1 MTDERPL
8 YDEDLSPP
16 VGAPAVEGPGGG
28 ASGPAA
34 PTADAPAAEAP
45 AAEASSAAAPVGE
58 APAAQP
64 PAGVGRGRRWAV
76 ALAVSTLVVVLVGI
90 VIGAFATGSSSSV
103 VLRWAPAD
111 SLAYLEVRADLPGDQ
126 RAKLVEFASHF
137 PGFADRSTFDAK
149 ADDVLDRLIRNAT
162 GGQRTFSAD
171 LKPWLGGELAV
182 AVTKLPA
189 VALGQPAG
197 RSDLAGAGVL
207 GIATI
212 RDAAAARTWLASVT
226 PSGASTETRA
236 GASVVTWA
244 TAGGIASGYA
254 LTGSVLLAGDPVA
267 IRAALDRGPSAA
279 LLDVP
284 AFRAALAQVPGDR
297 LAMAWLDVRA
307 IVRGS
312 LGALPGGSALLP
324 TLGAPGD
331 LLANLPGWLVW
342 DLRAEGAQLRFDQL
356 VARST
361 GGAGAS
367 PVPATSVS
375 PAVTAMSPRE
385 SSLAGHLPATTVV
398 AIETHDLGASLSA
411 LLKAALASRAS
422 AGPGS
427 ALPGGLGDP
436 NAILQGVESG
446 LASLGDAGLVVTRD
460 PSVGVGALVRTA
472 TPADAD
478 NAVTQ
483 LRNLVA
489 LAGSAAGITSRDEPY
504 AGRTIT
510 LVDLGDLRDLI
521 GKAASAGGAGANT
534 PDLSRLPFPP
544 GAHLEL
550 ALTSLDGLVVVGL
563 GDGFV
568 KAVLD
573 TKPGAALADAAGYR
587 TAMEA
592 AGRTNFSQAFVDLA
606 GLRAILEP
614 IIAASPNGATYH
626 TEIRPYLEPLDVL
639 AAAVT
644 ATDDAGRLRLIVSV
658 K

>member
-8 YDEDLSPP
+8 SDEDLSRVAQPP
-16 VGAPAVEGPGGG
+16 AAAGPGGG
-28 ASGPAA
+28 ASGPEA
-34 PTADAPAAEAP
+34 PTADAPAAEGPAGGAP
-45 AAEASSAAAPVGE
+45 AAAGSVGG

-64 PAGVGRGRRWAV
+64 PAGMGRGRRWAI

-90 VIGAFATGSSSSV
+90 VIGAFATGSSSSIV
-103 VLRWAPAD
+103 VRWAPAD

-149 ADDVLDRLIRNAT
+149 ADEVLDRLVRNAT
-162 GGQRTFSAD
+162 DGKRTFSAD
-171 LKPWLGGELAV
+171 LKPWLGGELAL

-189 VALGQPAG
+189 VTLGQPSG
-197 RSDLAGAGVL
+197 GADPGTGVL
-207 GIATI
+207 GIATV

-226 PSGASTETRA
+226 PAGASTETRA
-236 GASVVTWA
+236 GASVVTWT

-284 AFRAALAQVPGDR
+284 AFRAALAQIPGDR

-312 LGALPGGSALLP
+312 LAALPGASALLP
-324 TLGAPGD
+324 TVGATGD

-356 VARST
+356 VERST

-367 PVPATSVS
+367 PVPATSGS
-375 PAVTAMSPRE
+375 PAVSAMTPRE

-398 AIETHDLGASLSA
+398 AIETHDLGATLSA

-422 AGPGS
+422 TGPG
-427 ALPGGLGDP
+427 ATLPGGLGDP

-446 LASLGDAGLVVTRD
+446 LASLGDAGLVVTGD

-510 LVDLGDLRDLI
+510 LLDLGDLRDLI
-521 GKAASAGGAGANT
+521 GKAASAGGAGAST

-550 ALTSLDGLVVVGL
+550 AVTSLDGLVVVGL

-573 TKPGAALADAAGYR
+573 TKPGAALADAASYR
-587 TAMEA
+587 TAIEA

-626 TEIRPYLEPLDVL
+626 TEIRPYLEPLDAL
-639 AAAVT
+639 AAALT

>member
-8 YDEDLSPP
+8 SDQDLSP
-16 VGAPAVEGPGGG
+16 VAE
-28 ASGPAA
+28 A
-34 PTADAPAAEAP
+34 PTADAPAA
-45 AAEASSAAAPVGE
+45 
-58 APAAQP
+58 QP
-64 PAGVGRGRRWAV
+64 PAGMGRGRRWAV
-76 ALAVSTLVVVLVGI
+76 ALAVSTLVIVLVGI
-90 VIGAFATGSSSSV
+90 VIGAFATGSSSSI

-149 ADDVLDRLIRNAT
+149 ADDVLDRLVRNAT
-162 GGQRTFSAD
+162 GGKRTFSAD
-171 LKPWLGGELAV
+171 LKPWLGGELAL
-182 AVTKLPA
+182 AATKLPA
-189 VALGQPAG
+189 FALGQPSG
-197 RSDLAGAGVL
+197 GADPGTGVL
-207 GIATI
+207 GIATV

-226 PSGASTETRA
+226 PAGASTENRA
-236 GASVVTWA
+236 GALVVAWT
-244 TAGGIASGYA
+244 TGGGIASGYA
-254 LTGSVLLAGDPVA
+254 LTGSVLLAGDPGA

-297 LAMAWLDVRA
+297 LAMAWLDIRA
-307 IVRGS
+307 VVRGS
-312 LGALPGGSALLP
+312 LAALPGASALLP
-324 TLGAPGD
+324 TLGATGD

-356 VARST
+356 AARST

-367 PVPATSVS
+367 PVPATSGS
-375 PAVTAMSPRE
+375 TAVTAMTARE

-483 LRNLVA
+483 LRNLIA

-521 GKAASAGGAGANT
+521 GKAASAGGAGSNT

-626 TEIRPYLEPLDVL
+626 TEIRPYLEPLAAL

-644 ATDDAGRLRLIVSV
+644 AADDAGRLRLIVSV